1 MKMEERHS
9 MEETHSVEER
19 QYLTFALA
27 KGRLANQ
34 TLALFEEMGSHKSTV
49 PTNITARRLR
59 VRVLAGLGCFAFLA
73 IIGILHHSFCSII
86 YCAYLL
92 SVFFR

>member
-34 TLALFEEMGSHKSTV
+34 TLYPAES
-49 PTNITARRLR
+49 
-59 VRVLAGLGCFAFLA
+59 
-73 IIGILHHSFCSII
+73 
-86 YCAYLL
+86 
-92 SVFFR
+92 